1 MSDPIPIQARPVQSA
16 PAGLNTA
23 DLQYMF
29 FRHKWKILA
38 CFLLGVAAAA
48 FIYLRNP
55 PSYVTEAKI
64 LIRYILENRPAL
76 TKTEDSDIK
85 TPDSRGENIINS
97 EVEILTSL
105 DLALQ
110 VADAVGPRN
119 VLAAYGGGEDRARA
133 AGVIRR
139 GLTVE
144 VPRRSNVIR
153 VRFRHAD
160 PLVAR
165 QILDVLL
172 RTYLEKHLAI
182 HQSRGVLDDFFAQ
195 QADQI
200 RVRLGQTEEE
210 IKKLKNEAGIIS
222 LEESKRALLAQLA
235 RLQEDLLAAEAELAE
250 RRAALGH
257 LAENLGTNAIPT
269 NAIPA
274 VAPEIAEQYRMATAE
289 LDAFRRRESE
299 LLLRFASEHPFVRR
313 IREQI
318 ANADARKRQ
327 LEQEHPALLATPIV
341 PPAIGLN
348 TNDLALAIARVL
360 SLEAKLKVMSNQI
373 ARVSAEANRVAAI
386 EPRLIELERKRE
398 LDEAN
403 LRYYSAT
410 LEKARVE
417 ESLGA
422 GKITNIGI
430 VQAPSPAGRDLFE
443 FAKPMALCLGGGL
456 ALGLALAFGL
466 ERMFNLAIRRPV
478 DVERNL
484 RLPLMLSIPVIRR
497 RRGWF
502 GGGRLSRNGQGP
514 PPSSPS
520 GGSDGAATRPSVPAA
535 AAGGPLAIWSQDDPL
550 RPYFDGLRD
559 RLVTYFEIRNMTHK
573 PKLVAVTSCHQGA
586 GVSTLAAGLAA
597 SLSETGDGNVLLVDM
612 NLEQGAT
619 QQFRHGRPV
628 VGLVEA
634 LEQGKTDVAMV
645 QENLYLVSAAETN
658 DQKLPRVL
666 PRRFANLVPKMKAS
680 QFDYIIFDM
689 PPVSQTTL
697 TARLAGYMDM
707 VLMVVEAER
716 TGQDLARR
724 AHTLLQE
731 SKANVTVVLNKKRDY
746 VPERLRQEL

>member
-1 MSDPIPIQARPVQSA
+1 MS
-16 PAGLNTA
+16 
-23 DLQYMF
+23 
-29 FRHKWKILA
+29 
-38 CFLLGVAAAA
+38 
-48 FIYLRNP
+48 
-55 PSYVTEAKI
+55 
-64 LIRYILENRPAL
+64 
-76 TKTEDSDIK
+76 
-85 TPDSRGENIINS
+85 
-97 EVEILTSL
+97 
-105 DLALQ
+105 
-110 VADAVGPRN
+110 
-119 VLAAYGGGEDRARA
+119 
-133 AGVIRR
+133 
-139 GLTVE
+139 
-144 VPRRSNVIR
+144 
-153 VRFRHAD
+153 
-160 PLVAR
+160 
-165 QILDVLL
+165 
-172 RTYLEKHLAI
+172 
-182 HQSRGVLDDFFAQ
+182 
-195 QADQI
+195 
-200 RVRLGQTEEE
+200 
-210 IKKLKNEAGIIS
+210 
-222 LEESKRALLAQLA
+222 
-235 RLQEDLLAAEAELAE
+235 RLQDELLAAEAELAE

-257 LAENLGTNAIPT
+257 LAETLGTNAIPT
-269 NAIPA
+269 NATPA
-274 VAPEIAEQYRMATAE
+274 VAPDVAEQYRMAVAE

-318 ANADARKRQ
+318 AVADERKRQ
-327 LEQEHPALLATPIV
+327 LEQEYPALLSTPVV
-341 PPAIGLN
+341 PPTLGLN
-348 TNDLALAIARVL
+348 TNDVAQAVARVL
-360 SLEAKLKVMSNQI
+360 SLEAKLKVLSNQI
-373 ARVSAEANRVAAI
+373 TRVSGEAARVAAI
-386 EPRLIELERKRE
+386 EPRLVELERKRE

-403 LRYYSAT
+403 LRYYSAS

-466 ERMFNLAIRRPV
+466 ERMFNVAIRRPV
-478 DVERNL
+478 DIERNL
-484 RLPLMLSIPVIRR
+484 RVPLMLSIPVIRR
-497 RRGWF
+497 RGGWF
-502 GGGRLSRNGQGP
+502 GSGRASRNGHGP
-514 PPSSPS
+514 KPDS
-520 GGSDGAATRPSVPAA
+520 GGGSSRVAGDSALPATP
-535 AAGGPLAIWSQDDPL
+535 AGGPLAVWSQNDPM
-550 RPYFDGLRD
+550 RPFFDGLRD
-559 RLVTYFEIRNMTHK
+559 RIVTYFEIRNMTHK
-573 PKLVAVTSCHQGA
+573 PKLVAVTSCHPGA

-619 QQFRHGRPV
+619 QQFQHGKPV

-716 TGQDLARR
+716 TGQELARR
-724 AHTLLQE
+724 AYSLLQE
-731 SKANVTVVLNKKRDY
+731 SKANVTAVLNKKRDY

>member
-1 MSDPIPIQARPVQSA
+1 MSDPISIQARPVQSA
-16 PAGLNTA
+16 STGLNAA
-23 DLQYMF
+23 DLQYML
-29 FRHKWKILA
+29 FRHKWKILV
-38 CFLLGVAAAA
+38 CFLLGVGAAA
-48 FIYLRNP
+48 FIYFRNP

-64 LIRYILENRPAL
+64 LIRYIQESRPTVA
-76 TKTEDSDIK
+76 KTEDSDIR
-85 TPDSRGENIINS
+85 TPDTRGENIINS
-97 EVEILTSL
+97 ELEILTSL

-110 VADAVGPRN
+110 VADAVGSRN
-119 VLAAYGGGEDRARA
+119 ILAAYGGGEDRNRA
-133 AGVIRR
+133 AAVVRR
-139 GLTVE
+139 GLEVE
-144 VPRRSNVIR
+144 VPRRSNIILAR
-153 VRFRHAD
+153 YRHPD
-160 PLVAR
+160 PMIAR
-165 QILDVLL
+165 QVLDALV
-172 RTYLEKHLAI
+172 RTYLERHVAI
-182 HQSRGVLDDFFAQ
+182 HQGRGVLDDFFAQ

-200 RVRLGQTEEE
+200 RARLAQTEDE
-210 IKKLKNEAGIIS
+210 IKKLKAEANIIS
-222 LEESKRALLAQLA
+222 LEESKRALLAQLS
-235 RLQEDLLAAEAELAE
+235 RLQDELLTAEAELAE

-257 LAENLGTNAIPT
+257 LAETLGTNAIPT
-269 NAIPA
+269 NATPA
-274 VAPEIAEQYRMATAE
+274 VAPDVAEQYRMAVAE

-318 ANADARKRQ
+318 AATDERKRQ
-327 LEQEHPALLATPIV
+327 LEQEYPALLSSPVV
-341 PPAIGLN
+341 PPTLGLN
-348 TNDLALAIARVL
+348 TNDVAQAVARVL
-360 SLEAKLKVMSNQI
+360 SLEAKLKVLSNQI
-373 ARVSAEANRVAAI
+373 ARISAEAARVAAI
-386 EPRLIELERKRE
+386 EPRLVELERKRE

-403 LRYYSAT
+403 LRYYSAS

-430 VQAPSPAGRDLFE
+430 VQAPSPAARDLFE

-456 ALGLALAFGL
+456 ALGIALAFGL
-466 ERMFNLAIRRPV
+466 ERMFNVAIRRPV
-478 DVERNL
+478 DIERNL
-484 RLPLMLSIPVIRR
+484 RIPLMLSIPVVRR

-502 GGGRLSRNGQGP
+502 GLGRASRNGHGP
-514 PPSSPS
+514 KPGPDRGGPGSAAGDPSL
-520 GGSDGAATRPSVPAA
+520 PAA
-535 AAGGPLAIWSQDDPL
+535 ATGAPLAVWSPEDPM
-550 RPYFDGLRD
+550 RPFFDGLRD
-559 RLVTYFEIRNMTHK
+559 RIVTYFEIRNMTHK
-573 PKLVAVTSCHQGA
+573 PKLVAVTSCHPGA

-612 NLEQGAT
+612 NVEQGAT
-619 QQFRHGRPV
+619 QQFLHGKPV

-716 TGQDLARR
+716 TGQELARR
-724 AHTLLQE
+724 AHSLLQE
-731 SKANVTVVLNKKRDY
+731 SKANVTAVLNKKRDY
-746 VPERLRQEL
+746 VPERLRQEP

>member
-1 MSDPIPIQARPVQSA
+1 MSDPIPIQARPAQSA
-16 PAGLNTA
+16 SSGLNAA
-23 DLQYMF
+23 DLQYML

-48 FIYLRNP
+48 FIYFRNP

-64 LIRYILENRPAL
+64 LIRYIQESRPTVA
-76 TKTEDSDIK
+76 KTEDSDIR
-85 TPDSRGENIINS
+85 TPDTRGENIINS
-97 EVEILTSL
+97 ELEILTSL

-119 VLAAYGGGEDRARA
+119 ILAAYGGDEDRTRA
-133 AGVIRR
+133 AGVVR
-139 GLTVE
+139 GGLEVE
-144 VPRRSNVIR
+144 VPRRSNIIR
-153 VRFRHAD
+153 ARYRHPD
-160 PLVAR
+160 PMIAR
-165 QILDVLL
+165 QVLDALV
-172 RTYLEKHLAI
+172 RTYLERHVAI
-182 HQSRGVLDDFFAQ
+182 HQGRGVLDDFFAQ

-200 RVRLGQTEEE
+200 RARLAQTEEE
-210 IKKLKNEAGIIS
+210 IKKLKAEANIIS
-222 LEESKRALLAQLA
+222 LEESKRALLAQLS
-235 RLQEDLLAAEAELAE
+235 RLQDELLAAEAELAE

-257 LAENLGTNAIPT
+257 LAETLGTNAIPT
-269 NAIPA
+269 NATPA
-274 VAPEIAEQYRMATAE
+274 VAPDVAEQYRMAVAE

-318 ANADARKRQ
+318 AVADERKRQ
-327 LEQEHPALLATPIV
+327 LEQEYPALLSTPVV
-341 PPAIGLN
+341 PPTLGLN
-348 TNDLALAIARVL
+348 TNDVAQAVARVL
-360 SLEAKLKVMSNQI
+360 SLEAKLKVLSNQI
-373 ARVSAEANRVAAI
+373 TRVSGEAARVAAI
-386 EPRLIELERKRE
+386 EPRLVELERKRE

-403 LRYYSAT
+403 LRYYSAS

-422 GKITNIGI
+422 GKITNISI

-443 FAKPMALCLGGGL
+443 FAKPMGLCLGGGL

-466 ERMFNLAIRRPV
+466 ERMFNVAIRRPV
-478 DVERNL
+478 DIERNL
-484 RLPLMLSIPVIRR
+484 RVPLMLSIPVIRR

-502 GGGRLSRNGQGP
+502 GSGRASRNGHGP
-514 PPSSPS
+514 KPDS
-520 GGSDGAATRPSVPAA
+520 GGGSSRVAGDSALPATP
-535 AAGGPLAIWSQDDPL
+535 AGGPLAVWSQNDPM
-550 RPYFDGLRD
+550 RPFFDGLRD
-559 RLVTYFEIRNMTHK
+559 RIVTYFELRNMTHK
-573 PKLVAVTSCHQGA
+573 PKLVAVTSCHPGA

-619 QQFRHGRPV
+619 QQFQHGKPV

-645 QENLYLVSAAETN
+645 HENLYLVSAAETN

-716 TGQDLARR
+716 TGQELARR
-724 AHTLLQE
+724 AYSLLQE
-731 SKANVTVVLNKKRDY
+731 SKANVTAVLNKKRDY

>member
-1 MSDPIPIQARPVQSA
+1 MSDPIPIQARPAQSA
-16 PAGLNTA
+16 SSGLNAA
-23 DLQYMF
+23 DLQYML

-48 FIYLRNP
+48 FIYFRNP

-64 LIRYILENRPAL
+64 LIRYIQESRPTVA
-76 TKTEDSDIK
+76 KTEDSDIR
-85 TPDSRGENIINS
+85 TPDTRGENIINS
-97 EVEILTSL
+97 ELEILTSL

-119 VLAAYGGGEDRARA
+119 ILAAYGGGEDRTRA
-133 AGVIRR
+133 AVVVRN
-139 GLTVE
+139 GLQVE
-144 VPRRSNVIR
+144 VPRRSNIIR
-153 VRFRHAD
+153 ARYRHPD
-160 PLVAR
+160 PMIARRVLDALV
-165 QILDVLL
+165 
-172 RTYLEKHLAI
+172 RTYLERHVAI
-182 HQSRGVLDDFFAQ
+182 HQGRGVLDDFFAQ

-200 RVRLGQTEEE
+200 RARLAQTEEE
-210 IKKLKNEAGIIS
+210 IKKLKAEANIIS
-222 LEESKRALLAQLA
+222 LEESKRALLAQLS
-235 RLQEDLLAAEAELAE
+235 RLQDELLAAEAELAE

-257 LAENLGTNAIPT
+257 LAETLGTNAIPT
-269 NAIPA
+269 NATPA
-274 VAPEIAEQYRMATAE
+274 VAPDVAEQYRMAVAE

-318 ANADARKRQ
+318 AVADERKRQ
-327 LEQEHPALLATPIV
+327 LEQEYPALLSTPVV
-341 PPAIGLN
+341 PPTLGLN
-348 TNDLALAIARVL
+348 TNDVAQAVARVL
-360 SLEAKLKVMSNQI
+360 SLEAKLKVLSNQI
-373 ARVSAEANRVAAI
+373 TRVSGEAARVAAI
-386 EPRLIELERKRE
+386 EPRLVELERKRE

-403 LRYYSAT
+403 LRYYSAS

-466 ERMFNLAIRRPV
+466 ERMFNVAIRRPV
-478 DVERNL
+478 DIERNL
-484 RLPLMLSIPVIRR
+484 RVPLMLSIPVIRR
-497 RRGWF
+497 RGGWF
-502 GGGRLSRNGQGP
+502 GSGRASRNGHGP
-514 PPSSPS
+514 KPDS
-520 GGSDGAATRPSVPAA
+520 GGGSSRVAGDSALPATP
-535 AAGGPLAIWSQDDPL
+535 AGGPLAVWSQNDPM
-550 RPYFDGLRD
+550 RPFFDGLRD
-559 RLVTYFEIRNMTHK
+559 RIVTYFEIRNMTHK
-573 PKLVAVTSCHQGA
+573 PKLVAVTSCHPGA

-619 QQFRHGRPV
+619 QQFQHGKPV

-716 TGQDLARR
+716 TGQELARR
-724 AHTLLQE
+724 AYSLLQE
-731 SKANVTVVLNKKRDY
+731 SKANVTAVLNKKRDY

>member
-1 MSDPIPIQARPVQSA
+1 MSDPIPIQARPAQSA
-16 PAGLNTA
+16 SSGLNAA
-23 DLQYMF
+23 DLQYML

-48 FIYLRNP
+48 FIYFRNP

-64 LIRYILENRPAL
+64 LIRYIQESRPTVA
-76 TKTEDSDIK
+76 KTEDSDIR
-85 TPDSRGENIINS
+85 TPDTRGENIINS
-97 EVEILTSL
+97 ELEILTSL

-119 VLAAYGGGEDRARA
+119 ILAAYGGGEDRTRA
-133 AGVIRR
+133 AVVVRN
-139 GLTVE
+139 GLQVE
-144 VPRRSNVIR
+144 VPRRSNIILAR
-153 VRFRHAD
+153 YRHPD
-160 PLVAR
+160 PMVAR
-165 QILDVLL
+165 QVLDALV
-172 RTYLEKHLAI
+172 RTYLERHVAI
-182 HQSRGVLDDFFAQ
+182 HQGRGVLDDFFAQ

-200 RVRLGQTEEE
+200 RARLAQTEEE
-210 IKKLKNEAGIIS
+210 IKKLKAEANIIS
-222 LEESKRALLAQLA
+222 LEESKRALLAQLS
-235 RLQEDLLAAEAELAE
+235 RLQDELLAAETELAE

-257 LAENLGTNAIPT
+257 LAETLGTNAIPT
-269 NAIPA
+269 NATPA
-274 VAPEIAEQYRMATAE
+274 VAPDVAEQYRMAVAE

-318 ANADARKRQ
+318 AVADERKRQ
-327 LEQEHPALLATPIV
+327 LEQEYPALLSTPVV
-341 PPAIGLN
+341 PPTLGLN
-348 TNDLALAIARVL
+348 TNDVAQAVARVL
-360 SLEAKLKVMSNQI
+360 SLEAKLKVLSNQI
-373 ARVSAEANRVAAI
+373 TRVSGEAARVAAI
-386 EPRLIELERKRE
+386 EPRLVELERKRE

-403 LRYYSAT
+403 LRYYSAS

-466 ERMFNLAIRRPV
+466 ERMFNVAIRRPV
-478 DVERNL
+478 DIERNL
-484 RLPLMLSIPVIRR
+484 RVPLMLSIPVIRR

-502 GGGRLSRNGQGP
+502 GSGRASRNGHGP
-514 PPSSPS
+514 KPDS
-520 GGSDGAATRPSVPAA
+520 GGGSIRVAGDSALPATPT
-535 AAGGPLAIWSQDDPL
+535 GGPLAVWSQNDPM

-559 RLVTYFEIRNMTHK
+559 RIVTYFEIRNMTHK
-573 PKLVAVTSCHQGA
+573 PKLVAVTSCHPGA

-619 QQFRHGRPV
+619 QQFQHGKPV

-716 TGQDLARR
+716 TGQELARR
-724 AHTLLQE
+724 AYSLLQE
-731 SKANVTVVLNKKRDY
+731 SKANVTAVLNKKRDY